1 MLQNAKVTAFMSSE
15 LLRETQ
21 HRGVKIPPPPPPSLP
36 QPFTQIR
43 IKMQVIFASRHE
55 VFYFTQ
61 QEI

>member
-21 HRGVKIPPPPPPSLP
+21 HRGVKITPPPPSLP

>member
-21 HRGVKIPPPPPPSLP
+21 HRGVKITPPHPPSLP